1 MPKPVRARTWR
12 PPLPRP
18 AGGPRRRRSSTP
30 GCSSWTRSHPPPASV
45 LRESAARKVSA
56 LVWRAHIP
64 DTHAASGPE
73 SEAWKD
79 PDPRRRSSRGSGAQ
93 NRPVCPAMGATRR
106 LRPVPVSTT
115 SWRYGLRRTSRL
127 VTGRSHRPRSAWP
140 NQARLAFLAVTH
152 RCKRTHWLWLEQ
164 FQIAESVWVAF
175 ALDLHHAAHK
185 TACYA
190 ALSVKAPHAGRQCP
204 AESPGPDIVFRIVG
218 EGSRPR
224 SGASKRR

>member
-1 MPKPVRARTWR
+1 MSMPKPVRARTWR

-140 NQARLAFLAVTH
+140 NQARLALL
-152 RCKRTHWLWLEQ
+152 RSRTAKNGYLVFGLNN
-164 FQIAESVWVAF
+164 FRS
-175 ALDLHHAAHK
+175 
-185 TACYA
+185 
-190 ALSVKAPHAGRQCP
+190 PNRGAGLVP
-204 AESPGPDIVFRIVG
+204 VFPGRDDYRTPSYWAWPSRLVG
-218 EGSRPR
+218 SLLG
-224 SGASKRR
+224 